1 MIKPASP
8 ACNRPAPVFV
18 SYHCNDL
25 TEYTNFFISLPK
37 KSTKLGNNMTRPPIN
52 DHTIPLRRFTPE
64 AQKLKALKTLKKGLM
79 KLLFPAPKEVE
90 P

>member
-1 MIKPASP
+1 
-8 ACNRPAPVFV
+8 
-18 SYHCNDL
+18 
-25 TEYTNFFISLPK
+25 
-37 KSTKLGNNMTRPPIN
+37 MTRPPIN

-79 KLLFPAPKEVE
+79 KLLFPAPNEVE